1 MENDT
6 DFKEHSIKLTT
17 EYLEKYPDA
26 ASQYCKTKEK
36 QIANIEKNFN
46 KIISPGD
53 PTTKPDILVSE
64 VLESLFDYDVS
75 KREEIQKQYN
85 DQKQT
90 EMMIGEL
97 LERYIA
103 KEGEIYGWA
112 FSGECIKA
120 VDFIKK
126 DGDKWIKLQIKT
138 SDNTENSSAKAI
150 RDDTP
155 IIKWFRRFSSPK
167 TKTPVLK
174 KNGELAK
181 TGLTPKEYEK
191 ILETGNYN
199 TFTQPD
205 YNWENF
211 PDDDLVKVLSE
222 EGFREFINKH
232 IETIKSD
239 L

>member
-103 KEGEIYGWA
+103 KEGETW
-112 FSGECIKA
+112 
-120 VDFIKK
+120 
-126 DGDKWIKLQIKT
+126 KLQKT
-138 SDNTENSSAKAI
+138 YD
-150 RDDTP
+150 
-155 IIKWFRRFSSPK
+155 
-167 TKTPVLK
+167 
-174 KNGELAK
+174 
-181 TGLTPKEYEK
+181 
-191 ILETGNYN
+191 
-199 TFTQPD
+199 
-205 YNWENF
+205 
-211 PDDDLVKVLSE
+211 
-222 EGFREFINKH
+222 
-232 IETIKSD
+232 
-239 L
+239 

>member
-1 MENDT
+1 MRNDK

-17 EYLEKYPDA
+17 EYLAKYPDA
-26 ASQYCKTKEK
+26 ASRYCKTKEK

-64 VLESLFDYDVS
+64 MLESLFNHDIS
-75 KREEIQKQYN
+75 KRNEIQKQYN

-126 DGDKWIKLQIKT
+126 ESNEWIKLQIKT

-174 KNGELAK
+174 KNGKLSK
-181 TGLTPKEYEK
+181 LGLTTEEYEK
-191 ILETGNYN
+191 ILKTGNYE

-211 PDDDLVKVLSE
+211 PDDELVKVLSE
-222 EGFREFINKH
+222 DGFREFISEH